1 VARGSSY
8 GFSTAP
14 FRPAAAIPQR
24 LKDTSHMASR
34 RPSRTSHLMMLMQSS
49 HKRPSPL
56 LARASKIK
64 SLALSNTENE
74 HRAKYLRRNKGL
86 FKYFAALMITATSLV
101 SVAPQDAYGSTSRTV
116 GDFGTSGLVFKDSL
130 KVDALDD
137 PKVEGVTLYISD
149 FQIPITEKFQ
159 NGFNDPGAVGIT
171 CAKTGPIRLKKGV
184 SKSKAGE
191 EVFSESRSLFFGKSI
206 KVRRI
211 FDEEKNTLL
220 YISYS
225 DRLDKTNDENK
236 SRFKSAICALPLDTF
251 MGDDTVERTS
261 VSSSTAE
268 SVTPASIPSTID
280 TRE

>member
-1 VARGSSY
+1 MERASSQ
-8 GFSTAP
+8 GFSSAP
-14 FRPAAAIPQR
+14 LRPTTMSPMLRVA
-24 LKDTSHMASR
+24 SHMASR
-34 RPSRTSHLMMLMQSS
+34 RPSSINYLTMLTQSS
-49 HKRPSPL
+49 RERLSPL

-64 SLALSNTENE
+64 LSADRENE
-74 HRAKYLRRNKGL
+74 HQAEYLRHNKGL
-86 FKYFAALMITATSLV
+86 FRYFAALLITATSLV
-101 SVAPQDAYGSTSRTV
+101 SASPQDAYGSTSRTV

-211 FDEEKNTLL
+211 FDEEKKTLL

-236 SRFKSAICALPLDTF
+236 SRFKSAICALPLDASV
-251 MGDDTVERTS
+251 GDGMVEKTS
-261 VSSSTAE
+261 VSSSPTTE
-268 SVTPASIPSTID
+268 SMTSVSIPSTID
-280 TRE
+280 TS